1 MCKTKRFIRTI
12 CSVIICASIL
22 TSGFTSYAETPEE
35 RVARHQAMPI
45 STDSVA
51 GWPKGPVVS
60 AESAILIDADTGV
73 ILYEKNIHEKQYPA
87 SITKIL
93 TTLIASEECELD
105 DVVTFSH
112 KAVYDTP
119 YDSNHIAIEENE
131 QLTMEDC
138 LKAILIRSANEVS
151 FAVAEHICGSDWE
164 NFAPLMNE
172 RAKELGCLNSNFVNP
187 NGLPDENHYT
197 TAYDMAMIG
206 RAFFSNEILC
216 NMTTTK
222 LLHILP
228 SANQPDEIMEANK
241 MLIIPGKQYGYDYL
255 VGCKTGYTNDARFT
269 LVACAE
275 KDGMRL
281 ISVVMKDE
289 SPNHYEDTA
298 ALMNYGF
305 DNFDKYIVSEAE
317 TKYNIETDG
326 LFYSEND
333 IFGSSSPILFLDKED
348 YILLPKTAAFS
359 QAVSEI
365 DYTENTDGVAA
376 TINYSFN
383 GAFVG
388 SAKVNLVAS
397 EGSGYEFET
406 QEVEA
411 ELTQTEEV
419 SKEEDRPE
427 APEFVFINVWKV
439 LQYIVIAALIALV
452 LSGIVKFFRS
462 YQFSTKSTRLKWM
475 WSPKRR
481 RTYDSGRPEISRAR
495 IRRAEIAEAKRR
507 QRRNRR
513 RR

>member
-1 MCKTKRFIRTI
+1 M
-12 CSVIICASIL
+12 
-22 TSGFTSYAETPEE
+22 
-35 RVARHQAMPI
+35 ARHQAMPI
-45 STDSVA
+45 TTDSIA

-60 AESAILIDADTGV
+60 AESAILMDADTGV

-105 DVVTFSH
+105 EMVTFSH

-164 NFAPLMNE
+164 NFAPIMNE
-172 RAKELGCLNSNFVNP
+172 RAKELGCLNTNFVNP

-216 NMTTTK
+216 DMTLTK
-222 LLHILP
+222 LLHIMP
-228 SANQPDEIMEANK
+228 SAHQPDEIMEANK

-255 VGCKTGYTNDARFT
+255 IGCKTGYTDAARFT

-281 ISVVMKDE
+281 ISVVMNDE
-289 SPNHYEDTA
+289 SPNHYEDIA

-305 DNFDKYIVSEAE
+305 DNFSKHVISEVE

-333 IFGSSSPILFLDKED
+333 IFGSSDPILYLDKED
-348 YILLPKTAAFS
+348 YILLPKTADFS
-359 QAVSEI
+359 RASSQICYRENVEGVAALI
-365 DYTENTDGVAA
+365 DYT
-376 TINYSFN
+376 FN
-383 GAFVG
+383 GAYVG
-388 SAKVNLVAS
+388 SAKVNLAATGG
-397 EGSGYEFET
+397 EGYAFET
-406 QEVEA
+406 DEKSA
-411 ELTQTEEV
+411 ELTMTEDV
-419 SKEEDRPE
+419 KTNADKPE
-427 APEFVFINVWKV
+427 APQFVFINVWKV
-439 LQYIVIAALIALV
+439 LQYVLLAAAVVGALY
-452 LSGIVKFFRS
+452 GIVKFFRS
-462 YQFSTKSTRLKWM
+462 YQFSTKSTRLKWK
-475 WSPKRR
+475 WSPRRR
-481 RTYDSGRPEISRAR
+481 RTYEKSAPEISREKL
-495 IRRAEIAEAKRR
+495 RRAQIAEAKRR
-507 QRRNRR
+507 QRRNRWR
-513 RR
+513 R

>member
-12 CSVIICASIL
+12 CSVIICASVL
-22 TSGFTSYAETPEE
+22 SSGFTCYAETVEE

-45 STDSVA
+45 TTDSIA
-51 GWPKGPVVS
+51 GWPKGPIVS

-105 DVVTFSH
+105 EMVSFSH

-164 NFAPLMNE
+164 NFAPIMNE
-172 RAKELGCLNSNFVNP
+172 RAKELGCLNTNFVNP

-222 LLHILP
+222 LLHIMP
-228 SANQPDEIMEANK
+228 SAHQPDEIMEANK

-289 SPNHYEDTA
+289 SPNHYEDIA

-305 DNFDKYIVSEAE
+305 DNFDKHIVSEAE

-365 DYTENTDGVAA
+365 DYTENAEGVAA
-376 TINYSFN
+376 TINYTFN
-383 GAFVG
+383 GAYVG
-388 SAKVNLVAS
+388 SANVNLAAV
-397 EGSGYEFET
+397 EGSGYEFGT

-419 SKEEDRPE
+419 SKDEDKPE
-427 APEFVFINVWKV
+427 APDFVFINVWKV
-439 LQYIVIAALIALV
+439 LQYIVCGALIV
-452 LSGIVKFFRS
+452 LAVVGIMKFFRS
-462 YQFSTKSTRLKWM
+462 YQFSTKSTRWKWK

-481 RTYDSGRPEISRAR
+481 RTYDSGRPEINRAQLR
-495 IRRAEIAEAKRR
+495 KAEIAAAKRR